1 MLLLE
6 RDLTKTIV
14 DSAIEVHRALGPGL
28 LETAYRACLVHQLQL
43 STLQVE
49 TEVPVP
55 VTFKGVAIPTAFRA
69 DLIVERKV
77 LIELKARDGLLPIHE
92 AQLLTYLKL
101 TGLKI
106 GFLINFNVPRL
117 HLGLRRYAR

>member
-1 MLLLE
+1 MLLE
-6 RDLTKTIV
+6 GDLTRTIV
-14 DSAIEVHRALGPGL
+14 ESAIEVHRELGPGL
-28 LETAYRACLVHQLQL
+28 LETVYRTCLVRQLEL
-43 STLQVE
+43 SGLGVE

-69 DLIVERKV
+69 DVVIERKV
-77 LIELKARDGLLPIHE
+77 LIELKAREGLLPVHE

-101 TGLKI
+101 TGLKV